1 VSDASFV
8 FSEKPIDIASGEG
21 VTLTG
26 EDGTEYLDFGA
37 SYACTPTGHCHPQ
50 VVEAIQDQAAKLL
63 YVQASYPVETRT
75 SLETRLAALAPGDLE
90 KVWLCNSG
98 TEANEAALKFARS
111 ATGGTTIVAARRA
124 FHGRTAGTLS
134 ATWKPK
140 YKQPFEPLLEDV
152 EFVTFGDGEELANTV
167 DDDTAAVI
175 LEPIQGEGGIHPAPD
190 GYLET
195 AREVTEATGTALVF
209 DEIQTGLGRTG
220 ATWACQ
226 HEAVAGA
233 GVTPDILTTAKGLA
247 SGLPIGATLCA
258 DWVAEEAGP
267 HGSTFSGNPLVCAAA
282 NATIDVLVDADLA
295 GNAAKVGDYLTEQL
309 ADSEIPLR
317 DVRGEGLML
326 GLEVKRGANRVL
338 RDLALE
344 HQILALPAGRTVVRL
359 LPPLVLERTHADDLL
374 EALGDV
380 LAPTAES

>member
-1 VSDASFV
+1 MSDASFV

-37 SYACTPTGHCHPQ
+37 SYACTPTGHCHPE

-374 EALGDV
+374 EALGEV